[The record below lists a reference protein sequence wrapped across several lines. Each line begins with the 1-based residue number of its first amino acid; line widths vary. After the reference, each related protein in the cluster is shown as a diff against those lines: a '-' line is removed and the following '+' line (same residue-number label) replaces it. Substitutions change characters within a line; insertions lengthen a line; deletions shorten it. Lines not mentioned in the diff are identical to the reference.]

1 MPRLSFVEAD
11 MPKQDFVLPCIAWV
25 CSNAPMDKEQ
35 ILKRVRAMFDVPVM
49 QNNLRGLWV
58 ELMVA
63 EILGPDWKQ
72 VGNDWAPWDLE
83 RSDGLRVEVKQSAS
97 VQSWGNSTTSPRF
110 SIAAAKAHYPDG
122 KTYTPNPSGSRLA
135 DLYIFAWHEGGD
147 QRIATE
153 WRFFV
158 IRAEQLPR
166 QQKSIG
172 LKAIRKLTVEIG
184 AEDLREKVTN
194 MAA

>member
-1 MPRLSFVEAD
+1 
-11 MPKQDFVLPCIAWV
+11 
-25 CSNAPMDKEQ
+25 
-35 ILKRVRAMFDVPVM
+35 
-49 QNNLRGLWV
+49 
-58 ELMVA
+58 MVA
-63 EILGPDWKQ
+63 EILGPDWKH

-97 VQSWGNSTTSPRF
+97 AQSWGRSITSPRF

-122 KTYTPNPSGSRLA
+122 KTYTLNSSGSRLA

-147 QRIATE
+147 QRITSE

-158 IRAEQLPR
+158 IPAAQLPR

-172 LKAIRKLTVEIG
+172 LNAIRKLT
-184 AEDLREKVTN
+184 AEVSADDLRVKVTH
-194 MAA
+194 MA

>member
-1 MPRLSFVEAD
+1 
-11 MPKQDFVLPCIAWV
+11 
-25 CSNAPMDKEQ
+25 MDKDQ
-35 ILKRVRAMFDVPVM
+35 ILKRVLAMFDVPVL

-72 VGNDWAPWDLE
+72 VGNDWAAWDLE

-97 VQSWGNSTTSPRF
+97 AQSWGNSTTSPRF
-110 SIAAAKAHYPDG
+110 SIAAAKAYYPDG
-122 KTYTPNPSGSRLA
+122 KTYTPNHSGRRLA

-147 QRIATE
+147 QRIVSE

-158 IRAEQLPR
+158 IPAEQLPR

-172 LKAIRKLTVEIG
+172 LKAIRNLAAEIG
-184 AEDLREKVTN
+184 AADLREKVTQ

>member
-1 MPRLSFVEAD
+1 MPRFGFVEAD
-11 MPKQDFVLPCIAWV
+11 TPKQDLVLFDIARI

-35 ILKRVRAMFDVPVM
+35 ILKRIRAMFDVPVM

-58 ELMVA
+58 ELLVA

-72 VGNDWAPWDLE
+72 VGNDWTGWDLE
-83 RSDGLRVEVKQSAS
+83 RSDGLRIEVKQSAS
-97 VQSWGNSTTSPRF
+97 AQSWGSSTTSPRF
-110 SIAAAKAHYPDG
+110 SIAAPKAYYSDG
-122 KTYTPNPSGSRLA
+122 KTCVPNPSGGRLA

-147 QRIATE
+147 QRIASE

-158 IRAEQLPR
+158 LQSKQLPR

-172 LKAIRKLTVEIG
+172 LRAIKNLTEEVC
-184 AEDLREKVTN
+184 AEDLRRQVAHK
-194 MAA
+194 AA